1 MARKCIVC
9 GKEYSYCKSCP
20 KDAKKET
27 WYALYD
33 NENCKNI
40 SQALTDYNFNKI
52 TKEDAK
58 DILSKCD
65 LSINLMDY
73 YRNTLDVVM
82 AKPKRT
88 QKVKPVNVEEVIIE
102 QEPAVIVVEQE
113 EAVVEIKEEAV
124 EEPVGVV
131 ITE

>member
-9 GKEYSYCKSCP
+9 GSEYNYCRSCP

-52 TKEDAK
+52 TKDEAK
-58 DILSKCD
+58 DMLSKCD
-65 LSINLMDY
+65 LSINLKEY
-73 YRNTLDVVM
+73 YSNSLSVVM
-82 AKPKRT
+82 AKPKRGARA
-88 QKVKPVNVEEVIIE
+88 KVLVVDEVMPE
-102 QEPAVIVVEQE
+102 
-113 EAVVEIKEEAV
+113 EIKEEV
-124 EEPVGVV
+124 QEELDGVV

>member
-9 GKEYSYCKSCP
+9 GREYSYCRSCA

-40 SQALTDYNFNKI
+40 SQALTDYNFNRI
-52 TKEDAK
+52 TKEEAK
-58 DILSKCD
+58 ELLSKCD
-65 LSINLMDY
+65 LSIKPSEY

-82 AKPKRT
+82 AKPKRGMRA
-88 QKVKPVNVEEVIIE
+88 KVLITD
-102 QEPAVIVVEQE
+102 
-113 EAVVEIKEEAV
+113 EAMPKEIKEEATN
-124 EEPVGVV
+124 EPDGVV

>member
-9 GKEYSYCKSCP
+9 GKEYSYCRSCP

-88 QKVKPVNVEEVIIE
+88 PKVKVVDVEEII
-102 QEPAVIVVEQE
+102 VEQE
-113 EAVVEIKEEAV
+113 SETVVKQEEPIEEIKEEAQ
-124 EEPVGVV
+124 EEPSGVV
-131 ITE
+131 IETE

>member
-9 GKEYSYCKSCP
+9 GKEYNYCRSCP

-33 NENCKNI
+33 NENCKDI
-40 SQALTDYNFNKI
+40 SQALTDYNFKRI
-52 TKEDAK
+52 TKEEVK

-65 LSINLMDY
+65 LSINLNEY
-73 YRNTLDVVM
+73 YRNEINVVM
-82 AKPKRT
+82 AKPKRGMRA
-88 QKVKPVNVEEVIIE
+88 KVMVIDETITE
-102 QEPAVIVVEQE
+102 T
-113 EAVVEIKEEAV
+113 EAVEVEKALEQVIEEIKEEAT
-124 EEPVGVV
+124 EDLGGVV

>member
-9 GKEYSYCKSCP
+9 GKEYSYCRSCS

-40 SQALTDYNFNKI
+40 SQALTDYNFNRI
-52 TKEDAK
+52 TKEEAK
-58 DILSKCD
+58 ELLSNCD
-65 LSINLMDY
+65 LSITPREY
-73 YRNTLDVVM
+73 YRNTLEVVM

-88 QKVKPVNVEEVIIE
+88 PKVKAVIIE
-102 QEPAVIVVEQE
+102 ESIVEEEPIE
-113 EAVVEIKEEAV
+113 EIKEEAKE
-124 EEPVGVV
+124 EEPNGVV
-131 ITE
+131 IEE

>member
-1 MARKCIVC
+1 MARKCLVC
-9 GKEYSYCKSCP
+9 GTAYTYCRSCP

-52 TKEDAK
+52 TKEEAK
-58 DILSKCD
+58 EMLAGCD
-65 LSINLMDY
+65 LSINLMEY
-73 YRNTLDVVM
+73 YRNTLDAVM

-88 QKVKPVNVEEVIIE
+88 PKVKVVLDDPIEIIEPVNQEPSVEE
-102 QEPAVIVVEQE
+102 EPN
-113 EAVVEIKEEAV
+113 
-124 EEPVGVV
+124 GVV